1 MTEIYSAVGL
11 SRNAKK
17 AFRGDA
23 PACIAAPCVDKAA
36 LPSPRLGAVKRNARR
51 QEFSLS
57 TKRRCA
63 GPSPVKLGNQLAVWV
78 AAFMTQA
85 LHLGIVFWVENPWLS
100 FMWDLHEFQQLACS
114 ASVGWFTVDQQD
126 LLLPTDLLS
135 FDKPILFFRIEKAG
149 YVVVELCMPTTR
161 ACLSLTCCGRKR
173 ATFPSCC
180 GFRRAKEKVKEGPTY
195 QCGGSLAGSPK
206 SRFAGLRMLPFAC
219 LDPADADEGV
229 VLDGQLASC
238 AADDAWLGVRG
249 RPGVLKGKYQFEVEL
264 QNPCLLRVGWAAL
277 NGRRALGTDERSFGY
292 GGTGMKSNAGRFEKY
307 GEIFEAQTGA
317 VVTCLLDRQE
327 PRRHSISYCLNGRA
341 LGVAFRLPP
350 WLAEVP
356 LYPALCGREDWQAL
370 CRFRDLRF
378 PHGGFR
384 DLDEACASHVVGEKD
399 AENEAAKAVFAAAPF
414 VEERELK
421 QLDVPDENLVE
432 LEGEDGSIDEKE
444 LKSWLIQEYGISS
457 ADFHAE
463 FAPAR
468 GRAVLAFTS
477 HRVARSMQNAP
488 PPRCQVSLRPSFSA
502 AALDLIRAKRPTKG
516 ATTDAVARRLI
527 AGALDGDTVITKDQL
542 RAIRAKASAA
552 PAEEETAAARAR
564 NPRCPP
570 APAMPT
576 LDTDTESESS
586 SFAAGATK
594 PKRFESGRGGGPKTQ
609 GRRSAR
615 GAHRR
620 LGGCWLGR
628 CAASGPSGRGERA
641 GLGPRNAL
649 AKSRV
654 TGEVSG

>member
-1 MTEIYSAVGL
+1 
-11 SRNAKK
+11 
-17 AFRGDA
+17 
-23 PACIAAPCVDKAA
+23 
-36 LPSPRLGAVKRNARR
+36 
-51 QEFSLS
+51 
-57 TKRRCA
+57 
-63 GPSPVKLGNQLAVWV
+63 
-78 AAFMTQA
+78 
-85 LHLGIVFWVENPWLS
+85 
-100 FMWDLHEFQQLACS
+100 
-114 ASVGWFTVDQQD
+114 
-126 LLLPTDLLS
+126 
-135 FDKPILFFRIEKAG
+135 
-149 YVVVELCMPTTR
+149 
-161 ACLSLTCCGRKR
+161 
-173 ATFPSCC
+173 
-180 GFRRAKEKVKEGPTY
+180 
-195 QCGGSLAGSPK
+195 
-206 SRFAGLRMLPFAC
+206 MLPFAC
-219 LDPADADEGV
+219 LDPADADEVPEARAFGLSEATTSRAEGV

-292 GGTGMKSNAGRFEKY
+292 GGTGMKSNAGRFERLELSGKY

-327 PRRHSISYCLNGRA
+327 PRRHSISGLAEPGSAGYCLNGRA

-488 PPRCQVSLRPSFSA
+488 PPRCQVSLRHGEKRVGFLGSHGFGFWREDPTTCGLSFVSLANPSKGTPRACSA
-502 AALDLIRAKRPTKG
+502 G
-516 ATTDAVARRLI
+516 
-527 AGALDGDTVITKDQL
+527 
-542 RAIRAKASAA
+542 
-552 PAEEETAAARAR
+552 
-564 NPRCPP
+564 
-570 APAMPT
+570 
-576 LDTDTESESS
+576 
-586 SFAAGATK
+586 
-594 PKRFESGRGGGPKTQ
+594 
-609 GRRSAR
+609 
-615 GAHRR
+615 
-620 LGGCWLGR
+620 
-628 CAASGPSGRGERA
+628 
-641 GLGPRNAL
+641 
-649 AKSRV
+649 
-654 TGEVSG
+654 